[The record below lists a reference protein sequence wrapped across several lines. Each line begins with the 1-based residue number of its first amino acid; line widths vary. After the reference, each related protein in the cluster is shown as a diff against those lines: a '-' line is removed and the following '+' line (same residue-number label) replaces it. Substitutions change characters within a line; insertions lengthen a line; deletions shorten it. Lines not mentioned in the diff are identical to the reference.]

1 MDKRILYKDPDELR
15 MEIEKLISFEE
26 KDGLLRLKQQL
37 QEKTTDKPALTKY
50 ARIMS
55 CSFTAPNE
63 ETGINQGALAQNTR
77 LPRVN

>member
-1 MDKRILYKDPDELR
+1 MDKRIIYKDPDELR

-37 QEKTTDKPALTKY
+37 QGKTTGKPAPTKY

-55 CSFTAPNE
+55 CSYTAPYE
-63 ETGINQGALAQNTR
+63 ETGINRGVPAQNVR
-77 LPRVN
+77 QPRAN

>member
-1 MDKRILYKDPDELR
+1 MDKKILYKDPDELR

-37 QEKTTDKPALTKY
+37 LEKNTDKPELTKY

-55 CSFTAPNE
+55 CSFTSTNKETDMTKGAPV
-63 ETGINQGALAQNTR
+63 QHAR
-77 LPRVN
+77 LPQVN

>member
-37 QEKTTDKPALTKY
+37 QEKTIDKPGLTKY

-55 CSFTAPNE
+55 CSFATPNE
-63 ETGINQGALAQNTR
+63 EADINQGAPAQNAR
-77 LPRVN
+77 RPHAN